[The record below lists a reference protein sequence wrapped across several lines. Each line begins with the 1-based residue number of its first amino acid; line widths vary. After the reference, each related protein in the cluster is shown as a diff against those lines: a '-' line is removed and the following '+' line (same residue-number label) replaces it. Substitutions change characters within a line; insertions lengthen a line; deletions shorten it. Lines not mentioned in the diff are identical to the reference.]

1 MKIKLSELKQII
13 QEEATRYKKAIELKL
28 ELEEINRQL
37 NEVHAGGVMATD
49 GTSAGQ
55 KEPIKTVKSVPGSQ
69 SKAIVETGLD
79 AETGLDTEV
88 EVGNDSEY
96 ITKEELARAI
106 EDLKLSLNLPD
117 ISDDTDAVDT
127 DPLKVDMDVDVDM
140 DSEDGTEMPS
150 DDSEEVASVDAMDKE
165 TGAETSTDSEETEEE
180 PTEDTDDSEES
191 SDEESDE
198 DESEEESESPE
209 TLQESEEKKRW
220 KYLAGIDKKS
230 DDN

>member
-37 NEVHAGGVMATD
+37 NEVHAGDVMATD

-69 SKAIVETGLD
+69 SKAIVETGL
-79 AETGLDTEV
+79 ETDTEA
-88 EVGNDSEY
+88 EVDNDSEY

-127 DPLKVDMDVDVDM
+127 DPLKIDMDVDVDM
-140 DSEDGTEMPS
+140 GSEDGTEMPS

-165 TGAETSTDSEETEEE
+165 TGAETSIDSEETEEE
-180 PTEDTDDSEES
+180 PTEDTDDSGES